1 MKKLKLGIIGA
12 GSFFLKRYLEE
23 ISEEKRVELVSLCRT
38 DKNNLNKIGK
48 LAGVKKLY
56 SDAENMMVKEN
67 LDFVLITSPHSKHFD
82 HVKMALE
89 NNINVL
95 IEKPLIVNE
104 NEKKKI
110 QSIIKKTKKKIIS
123 IYNPPYE
130 GHFHKLRSLIYNRSF
145 GGIKYINIFWSD
157 NKIDI
162 YNNKFIIS
170 NSIKSKN
177 FRFKKNIIDGSILF
191 DSTLHLIAEL
201 LWVSNKLPKR
211 VFATVDSKIKPL
223 SIKMFFD
230 FGNNFYSDVYIKCDS
245 KFTKRVFKSSFWGD
259 FKKISVKGKPVKIV
273 IEKFQN
279 NKIIVIDKFKKVKN
293 PINEMV
299 DYLKYNK
306 KPSLNI
312 DMSLN
317 LMSVIFAIK
326 NSFKNN
332 KIINVKY

>member
-1 MKKLKLGIIGA
+1 
-12 GSFFLKRYLEE
+12 
-23 ISEEKRVELVSLCRT
+23 
-38 DKNNLNKIGK
+38 
-48 LAGVKKLY
+48 
-56 SDAENMMVKEN
+56 
-67 LDFVLITSPHSKHFD
+67 
-82 HVKMALE
+82 
-89 NNINVL
+89 
-95 IEKPLIVNE
+95 
-104 NEKKKI
+104 
-110 QSIIKKTKKKIIS
+110 
-123 IYNPPYE
+123 
-130 GHFHKLRSLIYNRSF
+130 
-145 GGIKYINIFWSD
+145 
-157 NKIDI
+157 
-162 YNNKFIIS
+162 
-170 NSIKSKN
+170 
-177 FRFKKNIIDGSILF
+177 
-191 DSTLHLIAEL
+191 
-201 LWVSNKLPKR
+201 
-211 VFATVDSKIKPL
+211 
-223 SIKMFFD
+223 MFFD